1 MTKILGIDYGSS
13 KVGLALAD
21 LAVGV
26 AMPWKVVKAKDLNI
40 ESLKDCLKAEEIDKI
55 VVGLP
60 LGMSGGETAQT
71 KEVKRFI
78 QKLKDNLEI
87 EVVSHDE
94 RLSTVEA
101 AKKGK
106 DDAVAAMYILQG
118 YVDKVSKLSI

>member
-1 MTKILGIDYGSS
+1 MSMTKILGIDYGSS

-106 DDAVAAMYILQG
+106 DDAVAAMYILQ
-118 YVDKVSKLSI
+118 